1 MCSDRAVEPSSGS
14 NVIPRRACPGL
25 AGLRPHMA
33 PRPLSEELG
42 VKKTRKKQDVVE
54 NVMAGLP
61 WV

>member
-1 MCSDRAVEPSSGS
+1 
-14 NVIPRRACPGL
+14 
-25 AGLRPHMA
+25 MA
-33 PRPLSEELG
+33 LRPLSEELG